1 MMFKERHPL
10 CLDED
15 NEIVLEGGLSSTH
28 TKAFTINIKKCLG
41 SKCLS
46 DSEINYQIDGLIVNV
61 LAIQDH
67 VDFQKYHTKPIM
79 KIV

>member
-1 MMFKERHPL
+1 MMFRERHPL

-28 TKAFTINIKKCLG
+28 TKAFTINIKKCSG
-41 SKCLS
+41 PKCLS

-67 VDFQKYHTKPIM
+67 VDFQKHDGLPVM
-79 KIV
+79 KVV